1 MFKNTNTNITVE
13 KIDTTESIKQESK
26 KESKKESKQ
35 ESKQESKKESKKYHQ
50 ETLDD
55 LSLKLSSVSENIDYN
70 IHTDNLFDKPKKKSS
85 KTKIKLHF
93 KKNINLDQN
102 KYKIINKYIKKNI
115 ESIKDLLFKENL
127 IKNKNIPYRILFHIY
142 VNYLNEDLN
151 IIFE

>member
-55 LSLKLSSVSENIDYN
+55 LSLKLSSVSENI
-70 IHTDNLFDKPKKKSS
+70 
-85 KTKIKLHF
+85 
-93 KKNINLDQN
+93 
-102 KYKIINKYIKKNI
+102 
-115 ESIKDLLFKENL
+115 
-127 IKNKNIPYRILFHIY
+127 
-142 VNYLNEDLN
+142 
-151 IIFE
+151 